1 MRTGVA
7 ASVAVLAAVLAVG
20 GEAQARKIKDG
31 PPPAQITALLSCR
44 AIANEA
50 ERLACYDKAS
60 ASIDAA
66 VANKDLVVFDREGVT
81 KTKKGLFGFGIP
93 NLGIF
98 GDDDDSVEI
107 KQVDGVIAG
116 LGRTVDGFIFRLEDG
131 SRWVQTDGKAIVID
145 PRVGDKVVIKKGA
158 LSSYIMSVN
167 KQPGVKVKRT
177 E

>member
-1 MRTGVA
+1 MRTSVTAGVA
-7 ASVAVLAAVLAVG
+7 VVALALAVG
-20 GEAQARKIKDG
+20 GEADARKIKDG
-31 PPPAQITALLSCR
+31 PPPAQITTLLSCR
-44 AIANEA
+44 GITNEA
-50 ERLACYDKAS
+50 ERLACYDKAA
-60 ASIDAA
+60 ASIDTA

-98 GDDDDSVEI
+98 GDDDDSVQI

-116 LGRTVDGFIFRLEDG
+116 LGRTMDGFIFRLKDG
-131 SRWVQTDGKAIVID
+131 SRWVQTDGKAIAID
-145 PRVGDKVVIKKGA
+145 PRIGDNVVIKKGA
-158 LSSYIMSVN
+158 LSSYILSVN